1 MVSMFAFPS
10 ISKYCMVGLM
20 PSRVGVGEFLWQS
33 NSKLSAGGGGGG
45 GGRAKGKKRL
55 EEKSVSEGERQGGGK
70 CGTSWLKSLVHF
82 TCLVKVQSSTWLQHG
97 CIKHKQ

>member
-33 NSKLSAGGGGGG
+33 NSKLSAEGGGEG
-45 GGRAKGKKRL
+45 KG
-55 EEKSVSEGERQGGGK
+55 EEEIREE
-70 CGTSWLKSLVHF
+70 CE
-82 TCLVKVQSSTWLQHG
+82 
-97 CIKHKQ
+97 